1 MQGWEKARQASIR
14 WEFGGRPPLPIFSSN
29 LQPPGRAVLLFLIKA
44 WPDTSHMANTGLSA
58 LEPQRIAHC
67 TVESRGI
74 HRHLAS
80 KSRPTLPATKP
91 TIPRKGR
98 SKLKT
103 NGGRPATP
111 FVCLP
116 RTATA
121 TCSRLA
127 QHCTLRTFYR
137 IPILPPLPSPLHPKK
152 TRVVRTCTHAHGH
165 THTHTPVPLLEPL
178 ESEPDSYLPREEDL
192 EADLPLEA
200 DRPRE
205 RGPFWRWPVCERER
219 KSRSPE
225 AKTM

>member
-1 MQGWEKARQASIR
+1 MQGWGKARQASIR

-29 LQPPGRAVLLFLIKA
+29 LQPPGRAVLLFLVKA

-74 HRHLAS
+74 HRHLAP

-137 IPILPPLPSPLHPKK
+137 IPILPPLPSPPLSTPKNESGK
-152 TRVVRTCTHAHGH
+152 NMHARTRAH
-165 THTHTPVPLLEPL
+165 THTHTGAAAGAVGVRARFIPTP
-178 ESEPDSYLPREEDL
+178 
-192 EADLPLEA
+192 
-200 DRPRE
+200 
-205 RGPFWRWPVCERER
+205 
-219 KSRSPE
+219 
-225 AKTM
+225 